1 MQLAR
6 IQMAHDFFTSS
17 LSQFTLNIQ
26 GIRLW
31 PTYRSIKCHTAHFF
45 SPLSIQITLRQNQK
59 SCFSCLLS
67 VSGYFQRPLSRASL
81 QVLIKIRGSA
91 RCLIYKIGFKSGNQN
106 EIDMYFEPEDDL
118 IKSNL
123 SKSKKSEYDDAISE

>member
-1 MQLAR
+1 MLA
-6 IQMAHDFFTSS
+6 I
-17 LSQFTLNIQ
+17 SQWL
-26 GIRLW
+26 LLA
-31 PTYRSIKCHTAHFF
+31 PT
-45 SPLSIQITLRQNQK
+45 
-59 SCFSCLLS
+59 FSC
-67 VSGYFQRPLSRASL
+67 QP

-123 SKSKKSEYDDAISE
+123 WKSKKSEYDDAISE